1 MFERILV
8 ALDNPESNKRLISAA
23 ITLAKTTNARLLLLH
38 VLPSETQFDQ
48 VQITNL
54 DQAEDN
60 RSEWQRC
67 QTSDLE
73 ELRSLCKSANAAGVS
88 ADIAQPLG
96 DPGQKI
102 CELAHQW
109 GADLIVIGRR
119 DTICQSRYLTENDT
133 HQSTLGSVSRYV
145 AANSFCST
153 IIMKNPFSQDS
164 VTNTST
170 IAFATH

>member
-8 ALDNPESNKRLISAA
+8 ALDNPKNNGQLITAA

-38 VLPSETQFDQ
+38 VLSSEEYKFNYAQTDY
-48 VQITNL
+48 VDHARENHL
-54 DQAEDN
+54 K
-60 RSEWQRC
+60 WQRC

-73 ELRSLCKSANAAGVS
+73 ELRSLCKSANAAGIS

-109 GADLIVIGRR
+109 GADLIVMGKR
-119 DTICQSRYLTENDT
+119 DPIDPRQT
-133 HQSTLGSVSRYV
+133 TLGSVSRYV
-145 AANSFCST
+145 ATNSFCST
-153 IIMKNPFSQDS
+153 VIMKNQSCEDF
-164 VTNTST
+164 VTNAST
-170 IAFATH
+170 MAFATSS